1 MRTWWRADDL
11 TASALLRLQA
21 PHSSYPLTDRQKKGE
36 DCDDTY
42 TKALHTSASRP
53 LHSDT
58 SGGDGT
64 SDAFAVRTARR
75 YAWRPD
81 ARIVHAAR
89 LGGQTHPP
97 PGDVD
102 RNGGSRGVWC
112 AGNVGRRAGPRLEE
126 DHQRDAR
133 EGCGYMFSPLWH
145 VGRSSHVSMT
155 NGASPVAPSIDPHYW
170 RDSTASIA
178 TPHGWQK
185 PSPHRTLN
193 IAAIPGMVEDY
204 RQAARKG
211 ENDHA
216 RRSETRQQ
224 VSRHCAA
231 EPRQRDSNTV
241 KPGSRIPDRAG
252 IFSRLLLTERSS
264 SVDELRRAPS
274 TGIDC
279 QLLQAGHSLS

>member
-42 TKALHTSASRP
+42 TKALHTSARRP

-75 YAWRPD
+75 YSRRPD

-89 LGGQTHPP
+89 LGGQTHPLR
-97 PGDVD
+97 GDVD
-102 RNGGSRGVWC
+102 CNGGSRVVWC
-112 AGNVGRRAGPRLEE
+112 AGNVCRRAGRRLEE
-126 DHQRDAR
+126 DHKRDAR
-133 EGCGYMFSPLWH
+133 EGCGHMFSQLWH

-155 NGASPVAPSIDPHYW
+155 NGAAPVAPSIAPQDW
-170 RDSTASIA
+170 LASTASMA

-185 PSPHRTLN
+185 PSPHRTLD
-193 IAAIPGMVEDY
+193 ISDIPGLVEDY

-211 ENDHA
+211 ENSHA

-224 VSRHCAA
+224 VSRH
-231 EPRQRDSNTV
+231 
-241 KPGSRIPDRAG
+241 
-252 IFSRLLLTERSS
+252 
-264 SVDELRRAPS
+264 
-274 TGIDC
+274 
-279 QLLQAGHSLS
+279 